1 MQPQLTQRCQEICRQ
16 GRSHAQRLPRRRV
29 RQLQLCGMQQHA
41 GRPGHLRSAS
51 PGVGA
56 AEAAAADT
64 VTLDAS
70 SHHAAQ
76 AIGALHGPAWARS
89 SHTARH
95 ELPGTRLH
103 SCKACSHGHYCK
115 GTHWL
120 WVIAGRGAAL
130 PTPSREPHSRA
141 RRGCGRPG
149 RRRCHRLGWGA
160 PQRPGERGSGACAP
174 CAACSSPGS
183 PPCRRAPPGAL
194 SPAERLIAGGL
205 TGAMPG
211 AFARMPAR
219 APTLLNKGG
228 CDSMPCARSQ

>member
-1 MQPQLTQRCQEICRQ
+1 MLRKQLALYM
-16 GRSHAQRLPRRRV
+16 AQ
-29 RQLQLCGMQQHA
+29 
-41 GRPGHLRSAS
+41 
-51 PGVGA
+51 
-56 AEAAAADT
+56 
-64 VTLDAS
+64 
-70 SHHAAQ
+70 
-76 AIGALHGPAWARS
+76 HGPGPV
-89 SHTARH
+89 TQQGG

-103 SCKACSHGHYCK
+103 SGKACSHGHYCK

-219 APTLLNKGG
+219 APTLLTKAAVTACLARALSSPAAAGVRALAQRAQAGACGPAPGELARHGRPQEGG
-228 CDSMPCARSQ
+228 RRLRGEVGVPAHEHMEVGP